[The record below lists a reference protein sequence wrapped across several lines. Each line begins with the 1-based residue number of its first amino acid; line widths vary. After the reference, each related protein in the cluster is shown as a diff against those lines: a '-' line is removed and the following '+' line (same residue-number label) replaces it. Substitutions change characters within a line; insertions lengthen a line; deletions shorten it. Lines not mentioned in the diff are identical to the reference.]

1 MSSLAKGFLAVALM
15 VGLSIGGFVLGAAVR
30 YEWNSSGGMEDFWL
44 AGVVGAGIGLVAGGI
59 TSALLL
65 SKGRSQ
71 RTGSRLTP

>member
-1 MSSLAKGFLAVALM
+1 MSSFAKGFLAVALM
-15 VGLSIGGFVLGAAVR
+15 VALSIGGFVLGAAVR

-59 TSALLL
+59 TLALLL